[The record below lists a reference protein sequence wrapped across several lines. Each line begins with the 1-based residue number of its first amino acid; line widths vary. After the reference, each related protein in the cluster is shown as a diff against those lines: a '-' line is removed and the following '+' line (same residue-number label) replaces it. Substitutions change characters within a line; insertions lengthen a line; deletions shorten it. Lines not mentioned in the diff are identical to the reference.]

1 MKKILTVT
9 LLFISSFA
17 FAQNNLHF
25 GLKAGINV
33 SNLTSTDFEDAKA
46 KSLVGFNGGV
56 YLNYTSGKF
65 GIQPE
70 IVVSTQGAK
79 IDSVSG
85 KSTQWRLTYINV
97 PVMAQFRSNMGLY
110 AEIGPQVGFKI
121 NEDIGGRT
129 IDDFINNLDFSAAIG
144 LGFRGKSG
152 FGIGARYNVGIS
164 KIGNVPESVSGV
176 NPDYKNAVFQASVY
190 VPLTK

>member
-9 LLFISSFA
+9 LLLVSSFV
-17 FAQNNLHF
+17 FGQNNLHF
-25 GLKAGINV
+25 GLKAGMNV
-33 SNLTSTDFEDAKA
+33 SNLTNADFEDAKA
-46 KSLVGFNGGV
+46 KGLFGFNGGV
-56 YLNYTSGKF
+56 YLNYTSGNF

-70 IVVSTQGAK
+70 ILVSTQGAK
-79 IDSVSG
+79 LDSVSG

-97 PVMAQFRSNMGLY
+97 PVLAQFRSNMGLY

-121 NEDIGGRT
+121 SEDIGGQT
-129 IDDFINNLDFSAAIG
+129 IDNFVNNLDFSAAIG
-144 LGFRGKSG
+144 VGFRGKSG

-164 KIGNVPESVSGV
+164 KIGNVPENVSDV
-176 NPDYKNAVFQASVY
+176 NPDFKNGVFQASLY